1 MYGNFFKTFYRYSFL
16 FQFLCKSVY
25 ILNILYNLNV
35 LMRIYLFELIWDFLD
50 EETFLLERKC

>member
-1 MYGNFFKTFYRYSFL
+1 MYGNFLKTFYRYSFL

>member
-1 MYGNFFKTFYRYSFL
+1 MYRNFLKTFYRYSFL
-16 FQFLCKSVY
+16 FQFLCKSVSVY

-50 EETFLLERKC
+50 EETFLLE

>member
-50 EETFLLERKC
+50 EETFLLE